1 MYRVL
6 GRAYF
11 KLGPPPPK
19 TRKDVRLMIM
29 TFSRALRMVF
39 INRRIIR
46 AGRCVPRIAGAA
58 GLLAG
63 VFAAVASPA
72 GATAAQAATCIVS
85 LSTQTLVVT
94 NLDDAGPGSLRA
106 AIL

>member
-19 TRKDVRLMIM
+19 RRKDVRLMIM
-29 TFSRALRMVF
+29 TFSRAMQMVF
-39 INRRIIR
+39 MNRRIIR

-63 VFAAVASPA
+63 VSAAVTFTVGPA
-72 GATAAQAATCIVS
+72 VAQAATCGIAD
-85 LSTQTLVVT
+85 STQTLVVS
-94 NLDDAGPGSLRA
+94 NLNDAGPGSL
-106 AIL
+106 